1 MPLFRRFITDTAGNT
16 AMLFSLMLP
25 AVVGVSGLGVE
36 TGLWYFQ
43 QRQLQA
49 AADVAAIAGAV
60 EKRSGNEE
68 EEITDAALKEA
79 QLHGFFGNAYEVNTP
94 PQSGAHTDG
103 LAVEVE
109 LTIPADRFFSK
120 FFSDEQVYLS
130 ARGVAKYEVSGQACM
145 LALDPEEDG
154 ALTFTGNAM
163 TMINGCN
170 IMSNS
175 LSDSALIVN
184 GSADVTVPCALA
196 AGGVDVDIGLTLTQC
211 SEPQSNVPPAADP
224 FKNLPEPDVTGPCL
238 SMPSGNGAATLTP
251 GRYCGGGNLRGTKT
265 FAPGV
270 YVIDGGNFR
279 INSNA
284 NISGTGVTIFLTNG
298 ATVDFNGTA
307 KITLSAPTSGTYKGV
322 LFYGDRDDEG
332 LTSKFNGNAQSLL
345 TGAIYL
351 PSQEL
356 EFLGNFSGTNGCMRL
371 VARTIKITGSSTM
384 NADCSAYGLNDMPL
398 PGKVT
403 LVE

>member
-1 MPLFRRFITDTAGNT
+1 MAALFALT
-16 AMLFSLMLP
+16 LP
-25 AVVGVSGLGVE
+25 AVVGVAGLGVE
-36 TGLWYFQ
+36 TGLWYYQ
-43 QRQLQA
+43 QRELQA

-60 EKRSGNEE
+60 EKRAGNDD
-68 EEITDAALKEA
+68 EITSAALVEA
-79 QLHGFFGNAYEVNTP
+79 RQHGFEGNLYNVSDP
-94 PQSGAHTDG
+94 PTAGSYTDE

-109 LTIPADRFFSK
+109 LRVPANRFFSG
-120 FFSDEQVYLS
+120 FFSSDAVFLE
-130 ARGVAKYEVSGQACM
+130 ARGVAKYDVDGQACM
-145 LALDPEEDG
+145 LALDPEADG
-154 ALTFTGNAM
+154 AMTFTGNAM

-196 AGGVDVDIGLTLTQC
+196 AGGVDVDSGLSLTEC
-211 SEPQSNVPPAADP
+211 SEPQSGMTPAADP
-224 FKNLPEPDVTGPCL
+224 FRNLEEPTVSGSCQSLPT
-238 SMPSGNGAATLTP
+238 GNGAATITP
-251 GRYCGGGNLRGTKT
+251 GRYCGGGNLKGTKT
-265 FAPGV
+265 FAPGT

-284 NISGTGVTIFLTNG
+284 VVAGSGVTFFLTNG

-307 KITLSAPTSGTYKGV
+307 NITFSAPTSGTYKGV
-322 LFYGDRDDEG
+322 LFFGDRDDEG
-332 LTSKFNGNAQSLL
+332 MESKFNGNAASSM

-371 VARTIKITGSSTM
+371 IARTIKITGSSTM
-384 NADCSAYGLNDMPL
+384 NADCSAYGLTDMPL